1 MYELFANL
9 TLIAHLIFILFVI
22 FGGLLFFIFSK
33 VFYIHLPALLWGIY
47 IELTNSVCPLT
58 YLENWFLNKAELAT
72 YSNGFINNYLYPI
85 IYPEGLTNN
94 IQIYLG
100 ITLIVINILIY
111 GFILKNF
118 PINCFYILCVH
129 IYLYKGKVFKSQ
141 AFIFC

>member
-33 VFYIHLPALLWGIY
+33 VVYIHLPALLWGIY
-47 IELTNSVCPLT
+47 IELNNSVCPLT
-58 YLENWFLNKAELAT
+58 YLENWFLIKAELAT

-111 GFILKNF
+111 GFIFKNF
-118 PINCFYILCVH
+118 KRFKGRSVARCPKPRNLIN
-129 IYLYKGKVFKSQ
+129 
-141 AFIFC
+141 